1 MFLEN
6 NGKGLNVSMQVLDTA
21 LCHNGEVTERR
32 YIPRPKT
39 KEEFLENHFLGYGKE
54 HKKVDDF
61 LGDFVALST
70 SSSSIKITND
80 YYFGK
85 MKKASTH
92 CGLTKNEMLVP
103 IITIEKE

>member
-1 MFLEN
+1 MWLPICFN
-6 NGKGLNVSMQVLDTA
+6 TFFKKYYWSHSSRSDFF
-21 LCHNGEVTERR
+21 
-32 YIPRPKT
+32 KT